1 MDNDSSKPI
10 LRPMSSKIDPDEH
23 IPTVKLEAKT
33 EVTSEHLQEV
43 GVGSSHTGAKVSN
56 PTIAPSKPTLVTSML
71 PVKSSQINASKYKS
85 RSLFY
90 VLTILLIVVIAGGLL
105 FAYRTMQNIDVPSD
119 INVSNAED
127 GTPTNTPTSL
137 VRVISPKANDSVE
150 GFINVEGTASSEIKK
165 IKVELTDYNGY
176 LIARTDTELVVLGS
190 QTVGRWEANLSVDV
204 SPTDSLAQIKI
215 TPDDR
220 VAGAI
225 VVPVMLKSSTDE
237 KSERIKLIAPVQNQL
252 MSGTNVTFIG
262 EMKGFFEGNMGIKL
276 ESEQNEVLF
285 TSSVQADADNYEDFA
300 AFEKLIDFKSLPS
313 NIGNK
318 GKWVVYE
325 TSSLNGEE
333 LVILEVPIRFP
344 NSEVIIKD

>member
-1 MDNDSSKPI
+1 M
-10 LRPMSSKIDPDEH
+10 
-23 IPTVKLEAKT
+23 
-33 EVTSEHLQEV
+33 
-43 GVGSSHTGAKVSN
+43 
-56 PTIAPSKPTLVTSML
+56 
-71 PVKSSQINASKYKS
+71 
-85 RSLFY
+85 
-90 VLTILLIVVIAGGLL
+90 
-105 FAYRTMQNIDVPSD
+105 
-119 INVSNAED
+119 
-127 GTPTNTPTSL
+127 
-137 VRVISPKANDSVE
+137 
-150 GFINVEGTASSEIKK
+150 
-165 IKVELTDYNGY
+165 
-176 LIARTDTELVVLGS
+176 
-190 QTVGRWEANLSVDV
+190 
-204 SPTDSLAQIKI
+204 
-215 TPDDR
+215 
-220 VAGAI
+220 
-225 VVPVMLKSSTDE
+225 
-237 KSERIKLIAPVQNQL
+237 QNQL